1 MLCNYSKPKR
11 GKFPVLTKYISV
23 ITLNVNKPKH
33 IMDRH
38 IFPCFLNE
46 LEYNCRPLPPP
57 PATMY
62 RNHGKTFKKNG

>member
-46 LEYNCRPLPPP
+46 LEYNFRPLPPP
-57 PATMY
+57 RDDVPESWEDL
-62 RNHGKTFKKNG
+62 